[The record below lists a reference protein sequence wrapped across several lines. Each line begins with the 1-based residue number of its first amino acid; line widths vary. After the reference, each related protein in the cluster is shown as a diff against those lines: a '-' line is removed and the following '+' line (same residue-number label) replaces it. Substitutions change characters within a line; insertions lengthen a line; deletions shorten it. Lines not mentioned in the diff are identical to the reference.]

1 MTGKPLP
8 TTLEEAL
15 REAVKRDHQP
25 EADRLR
31 QAIAESREIAAA
43 LDRMDYTTADRIL
56 DARRARLLDDHER

>member
-1 MTGKPLP
+1 
-8 TTLEEAL
+8 LEEAL
-15 REAVKRDHQP
+15 REATARNQHA

-56 DARRARLLDDHER
+56 DARRARLLGDRER